1 MRGKKEEMNETELN
15 LELYKKVYLI
25 RKAEEKIREH
35 YMEDEMKTPMHMSM
49 GEEAIVAGVCQA
61 LNVEDQIFGTYR
73 SHGIYLA
80 KTGET
85 DRFFAELYGKE
96 TGMAKGKAGSMHLS
110 ALDSNLL
117 GTSAVVATTIPV
129 AVGASFVNKQKN
141 NGRLVAVFF
150 GDGALDEG
158 SFWESLNFA
167 CLKGLPIIFVCED
180 NGLAIHSPASDRQ
193 GYKSISDIVSKFKC
207 NVFKE
212 ETTDPQVI
220 YKLTCNAIQ
229 LQRNT
234 HKPCFLHLKY
244 YRYLEHVGINQDFKF
259 GYRSEE
265 EFKRWYEVDPVN
277 LQRKKLLENAYSEKK
292 IKKLERKIDKQID
305 NSVKLAQKAPF
316 PDGSE
321 LFRGVYA

>member
-110 ALDSNLL
+110 APGSNLL

-158 SFWESLNFA
+158 AFWESLNFA

-277 LQRKKLLENAYSEKK
+277 LQRKKLLENAYSEKE

-321 LFRGVYA
+321 LFKGVYA

>member
-1 MRGKKEEMNETELN
+1 MNETELN

-110 ALDSNLL
+110 APDSNLL

-229 LQRNT
+229 LQKNT

>member
-1 MRGKKEEMNETELN
+1 MKEKKEEMNETDLN

-25 RKAEEKIREH
+25 RKAEEKIQEH

-110 ALDSNLL
+110 APSSNLL

-158 SFWESLNFA
+158 SFWEGLNFA